1 MATKHGLARGLDALL
16 PETDLPAGVTEI
28 AVSQLDPNP
37 DQPRRTFDTQALEA
51 LAESIR
57 QAGVLQP
64 LLVVE
69 NGARYRIV
77 AGERRY
83 RAARRAGLQSVPCVV
98 RDMTEQERMEAALIE
113 NLQRED
119 LNPIEEAAG
128 IRALMEEC
136 GYTQELAAKR
146 VGRSR
151 PAVAN
156 LLRLLQLPESIREM
170 VKAGELSAGHARVLA
185 GLADESRQL
194 ALAERAVR
202 EGMSVRELEK
212 LAAQT
217 MEKPAKPEPKP
228 LPSELNDM
236 QERLQNVLGVRTALH
251 GNLKKGKIILQ
262 YDSAEELEAI
272 YEAMERLENE

>member
-83 RAARRAGLQSVPCVV
+83 RAARMAGLQSVPCVV

-156 LLRLLQLPESIREM
+156 LLRLLQLPESIREL

-272 YEAMERLENE
+272 YVAMERLENE